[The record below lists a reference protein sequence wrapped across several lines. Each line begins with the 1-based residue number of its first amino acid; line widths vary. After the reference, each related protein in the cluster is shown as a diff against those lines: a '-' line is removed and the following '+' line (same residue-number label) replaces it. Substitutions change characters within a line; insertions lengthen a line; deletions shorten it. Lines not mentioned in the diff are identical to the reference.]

1 MCRNPLAYGLSFEDV
16 FKDPQ
21 LEAKRLDLVKSA
33 AEILDRCM
41 MIRYDPR
48 SGNLAVTDMGR
59 VASHF
64 YIKHSTI
71 ESFNH
76 MLTSHLNHSE
86 ALDVLC
92 SSAEFEQLKV
102 RPEELPEIDEL
113 KKHVSIQIKGAVENT
128 AGKVNALLQ
137 NYINKRPVK
146 SFTLQSDTNY
156 VAQNAARITR
166 ALFEITLKRG
176 WSSMA
181 TLFLSLSKSID
192 RRMRPDQTP
201 LRQFDEL
208 PYDVIRRLE
217 EVDANVN
224 RLIDMNSKEI
234 GQLCHN
240 QKLGAKVLSLVETL
254 PHLEIEATIQPI
266 TRGILKVNLTLTAG
280 FRWSERY
287 HGQTEPFWIWV
298 EDGENEFIYHFEYF
312 LLQRKQCK
320 HSHRMEF
327 IIPMREPLPP
337 QYYIKAVSD
346 RWVGCESAIAVSFQH
361 LILPEHHLPHTDLLD
376 MHPLPKSALQNANF
390 EALYRFSHF
399 NPVQTQMFH
408 TLYHTDVNILVG
420 APTGSGKTI
429 TGEIALLR
437 LLTKR
442 PGAKTVYIAPLKALA
457 RERLADWQKKFGS
470 TLGLSVLELSGD
482 VTPDLLL
489 LKRAD
494 IIITTPEKWDGITR
508 GWKKREYVQRVELI
522 IVSFI
527 LFLLVDMLRVIYGA
541 L

>member
-16 FKDPQ
+16 FTDPQ

-266 TRGILKVNLTLTAG
+266 TRGILS
-280 FRWSERY
+280 RS
-287 HGQTEPFWIWV
+287 
-298 EDGENEFIYHFEYF
+298 DG
-312 LLQRKQCK
+312 
-320 HSHRMEF
+320 
-327 IIPMREPLPP
+327 
-337 QYYIKAVSD
+337 
-346 RWVGCESAIAVSFQH
+346 AI
-361 LILPEHHLPHTDLLD
+361 LD
-376 MHPLPKSALQNANF
+376 M
-390 EALYRFSHF
+390 
-399 NPVQTQMFH
+399 
-408 TLYHTDVNILVG
+408 G
-420 APTGSGKTI
+420 
-429 TGEIALLR
+429 
-437 LLTKR
+437 
-442 PGAKTVYIAPLKALA
+442 
-457 RERLADWQKKFGS
+457 
-470 TLGLSVLELSGD
+470 
-482 VTPDLLL
+482 
-489 LKRAD
+489 
-494 IIITTPEKWDGITR
+494 
-508 GWKKREYVQRVELI
+508 
-522 IVSFI
+522 
-527 LFLLVDMLRVIYGA
+527 
-541 L
+541 